1 MGSTSLTAAG
11 RVDRDRLDALTAEL
25 LGFKRQGGRV
35 LYEMGLRLK
44 EVRDRELWR
53 SRRYANFEA
62 YLDQAVGCSRSTSY
76 DAIAVAEQFNALIAQ
91 RYGGEKLKAI
101 LRYVHATPAEELPG
115 DVLRRDPRA
124 RRFNLRELTLHQARS
139 RSRGDRA
146 PARLRRSGDRIRAI
160 CAPARRLA
168 AVSPPPPAP
177 PAATACAYA
186 APRPR
191 PRAFAV
197 PLDGWTRSWR
207 RCGSICLN
215 GHLAARAGA
224 TWRGTGEQ
232 SCERRA

>member
-115 DVLRRDPRA
+115 DVRGGSA
-124 RRFNLRELTLHQARS
+124 CAATRRFARLTLHQARGAD
-139 RSRGDRA
+139 SRGDRA
-146 PARLRRSGDRIRAI
+146 PARLRRGGDRIRAI
-160 CAPARRLA
+160 CATARA
-168 AVSPPPPAP
+168 ASRGAP
-177 PAATACAYA
+177 PRPGAARGDRVRLRRACDG
-186 APRPR
+186 RDR
-191 PRAFAV
+191 ELFAV
-197 PLDGWTRSWR
+197 PLDELDAFVAAVRE
-207 RCGSICLN
+207 
-215 GHLAARAGA
+215 HL
-224 TWRGTGEQ
+224 
-232 SCERRA
+232 S